1 MCDTHGDNRFPL
13 LNAKLGW
20 CLMECP
26 NVVMALWFLFYRAD
40 DAFRRSAVN
49 MALLGM
55 FVLHYVNR

>member
-1 MCDTHGDNRFPL
+1 
-13 LNAKLGW
+13 
-20 CLMECP
+20 MECP
-26 NVVMALWFLFYRAD
+26 NVVMALWFLFYRTD